1 MLPARQR
8 QAQRLRV
15 LKHRQPERLV
25 QPVLLQ
31 RERVQ
36 LLGPVQERELL
47 LSFRKQRGQRQQ

>member
-36 LLGPVQERELL
+36 RPVQERELL